1 MALLNH
7 AKKELS
13 AKIVYYGPGL
23 SGKTTNLEWIHRKL
37 APDKRGKL
45 ISLETKTD
53 RTLFFDF
60 LPVQIGEISGF
71 RTRFN
76 VYTVPGQIFYNE
88 TRRMV
93 LKGVDGIV
101 FVADSQKEMAN
112 ENLENLKNLAENLRS
127 IGKELSK
134 IPLVIQFN
142 KRDLPN
148 ILSVDEMNRLLNAP
162 GLPFFEAVA
171 VKGEGVLT
179 TLTRI
184 TRVVADHLKQTL
196 FASPKEES
204 PAAPPLPDPTQEAP
218 PPEPRKTFTDS
229 TGQASKPSTP
239 AFLNE
244 QPDSEQPTPTSEPQV
259 SSQEKEISHSNISTF
274 ERQKEPPTPTP
285 SLTSVGA
292 HPGQSTAAEE
302 IPSLG
307 DLGDGPEKKPPEPP
321 IPTLASEEAPAPSR
335 TATPAP
341 RREVEI
347 PEVPPTPDPTEV
359 LGKTY
364 WVDPSVVTIG
374 AQVPAQEVPAPEAQK
389 GVALRFGDPE
399 RETGNQVRLPVA
411 LRLEDSNEI
420 ISFQMV
426 IRIDQESDGS

>member
-196 FASPKEES
+196 FASPKGES
-204 PAAPPLPDPTQEAP
+204 SAAPPYPAPTREAP
-218 PPEPRKTFTDS
+218 AEPSQSFTDS
-229 TGQASKPSTP
+229 MGQPSEPSTP
-239 AFLNE
+239 AFLNK
-244 QPDSEQPTPTSEPQV
+244 QPGVERAAPASEPQV
-259 SSQEKEISHSNISTF
+259 VSQEQEITHSNISTF
-274 ERQKEPPTPTP
+274 EKKKEPVTPMP
-285 SLTSVGA
+285 SLASVGA
-292 HPGQSTAAEE
+292 HPGQSIAAEE

-307 DLGDGPEKKPPEPP
+307 DLGDGPETPPLQPP
-321 IPTLASEEAPAPSR
+321 IPILTPENAAAPSQRVSPAP
-335 TATPAP
+335 P
-341 RREVEI
+341 REVAV
-347 PEVPPTPDPTEV
+347 PEVPPKPDAAEAS
-359 LGKTY
+359 GKAY
-364 WVDPSVVTIG
+364 WVDPSVVTVS
-374 AQVPAQEVPAPEAQK
+374 AQAAAQEVSAPEGQK

-399 RETGNQVRLPVA
+399 RDTGNQVRLPVA
-411 LRLEDSNEI
+411 LRLEGSNEI